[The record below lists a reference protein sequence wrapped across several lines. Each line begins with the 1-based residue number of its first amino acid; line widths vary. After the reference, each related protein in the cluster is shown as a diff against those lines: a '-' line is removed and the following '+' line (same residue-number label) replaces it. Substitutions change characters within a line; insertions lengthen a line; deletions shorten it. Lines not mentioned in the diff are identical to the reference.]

1 MMTMYENMKPSLVKI
16 DDAVGKNQSFVSDLE
31 MMFDNLIAIKGEV
44 PDLVSGDFSSIPRA
58 LTTSAALSRIYSGMR
73 GVVSWRYLATE
84 QIVREQQRS
93 KHIMLHTIMS
103 DPDFIRNL
111 GLIIDNKPIKDERN
125 FVSKIL
131 GIMTKPAFSRAVT
144 YDPDKENSRNYDP
157 NPNEIVKFLRSFF
170 NVRYLQEEGLDIPF
184 TDTTVPLLGFNEPKD
199 ITEGELSVFEDEDV
213 FGGSVIP
220 FGLTRQRTLG
230 DDEIDIDDLEQD
242 PTISIEQEG
251 NIDKGDTSE
260 EEFYKRIG
268 L

>member
-1 MMTMYENMKPSLVKI
+1 
-16 DDAVGKNQSFVSDLE
+16 
-31 MMFDNLIAIKGEV
+31 
-44 PDLVSGDFSSIPRA
+44 
-58 LTTSAALSRIYSGMR
+58 
-73 GVVSWRYLATE
+73 
-84 QIVREQQRS
+84 
-93 KHIMLHTIMS
+93 MS

-170 NVRYLQEEGLDIPF
+170 NVRYLQEEGLDVPF

-213 FGGSVIP
+213 FGG
-220 FGLTRQRTLG
+220 
-230 DDEIDIDDLEQD
+230 
-242 PTISIEQEG
+242 ISHSFWSNKAKELWVMMKLILMIL
-251 NIDKGDTSE
+251 NKI
-260 EEFYKRIG
+260 
-268 L
+268 LL